1 MIDWAI
7 EAWNDYEY
15 ALRRHLTSDEAIKEI
30 EYAEDGKY
38 IGGIGEQH
46 SEYIKLAKILI
57 EQVLNRGLVTR
68 LQYIDTIRI
77 FRMETFGQRRKMYL
91 ILPVYN
97 YSTRQLEAKK
107 NIVGYCYTTIDCDLH
122 PDTMKYALAQSGNNR
137 ICWLMKIALTMV
149 QNLRRMGDE

>member
-1 MIDWAI
+1 M
-7 EAWNDYEY
+7 
-15 ALRRHLTSDEAIKEI
+15 TSDEVIKEI

-38 IGGIGEQH
+38 INGIGEQH

-57 EQVLNRGLVTR
+57 EQVLNKGLATR
-68 LQYIDTIRI
+68 FQYIDTIHI
-77 FRMETFGQRRKMYL
+77 FRMETNGQNRKMNL
-91 ILPVYN
+91 ILPVYDD
-97 YSTRQLEAKK
+97 STGQLESKE
-107 NIVGYCYTTIDCDLH
+107 NIVEYYYTTIDCDLH